1 MWIIFFNKCIEIFSV
16 LFPFFIVKCVLAD
29 VFVYW
34 LINLLIKCILV
45 YIPLKNISFIWRC
58 YYCREE
64 LQIWAFARRLTK
76 DLEQGVIFIVPHPL
90 WSTLFF
96 ILFLILFFAFFC
108 FLLLR
113 ATAFYNKHGPE
124 NPDPYSTVFGEE
136 TCNIIIAE
144 MK

>member
-29 VFVYW
+29 VFVNW

-45 YIPLKNISFIWRC
+45 YVLLKIISFIWRC

-76 DLEQGVIFIVPHPL
+76 DFEQGGIFIVPHPL
-90 WSTLFF
+90 RHLISYF
-96 ILFLILFFAFFC
+96 IYYFAFSSQGPPPFTTNMV
-108 FLLLR
+108 LR
-113 ATAFYNKHGPE
+113 TQILTELSLAKRR
-124 NPDPYSTVFGEE
+124 V
-136 TCNIIIAE
+136 I
-144 MK
+144 

>member
-29 VFVYW
+29 VFVNW

-45 YIPLKNISFIWRC
+45 YVLLKIISFIWRC

-76 DLEQGVIFIVPHPL
+76 DFEQGGIFIVPHPL
-90 WSTLFF
+90 RHLIFYFIYYYFF
-96 ILFLILFFAFFC
+96 
-108 FLLLR
+108 FLLSLPKGYR
-113 ATAFYNKHGPE
+113 LLQQTWSWEPRSLQGCLWRL
-124 NPDPYSTVFGEE
+124 DV
-136 TCNIIIAE
+136 
-144 MK
+144 